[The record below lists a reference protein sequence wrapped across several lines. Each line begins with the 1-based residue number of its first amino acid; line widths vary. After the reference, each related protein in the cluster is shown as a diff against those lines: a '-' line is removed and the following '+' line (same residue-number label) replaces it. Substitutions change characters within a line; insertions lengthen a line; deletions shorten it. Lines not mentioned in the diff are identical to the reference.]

1 MRISDWSSDVC
12 SSDLRAAEPQ
22 HGRTWRHLRRDRFVR
37 RFDGGTRAM
46 AARPEHGRTVF
57 RCERTERPDDIDLI
71 FAAVARRLPEILIAV
86 RDLRERAFVQFDGL
100 GGVADDPEIG
110 SSSCRERGCQYV

>member
-12 SSDLRAAEPQ
+12 SSDLIADDHGAPRARGAIGAAAVERAAEPQ

-37 RFDGGTRAM
+37 RFAGGTRAM

-71 FAAVARRLPEILIAV
+71 FRLDARRVVHECVSKSRSRWSP
-86 RDLRERAFVQFDGL
+86 
-100 GGVADDPEIG
+100 
-110 SSSCRERGCQYV
+110 SYKKKNK